1 MALLWS
7 LGAAGQVA
15 DRCRD
20 NWRSIPEAEI
30 EQVQQRF
37 ERLARWCLKASCCR
51 NDPGPPARSAAPAAA
66 RHGRGDLGR
75 AQSADLIAR
84 IISALHEAGE
94 LALATRVEPSK
105 AEAVIAALAPL
116 PKAALQ
122 LVHHL
127 EARYLNGRGV
137 ARSRS
142 RPRPHGDP
150 GGRQ

>member
-1 MALLWS
+1 MTQDHRLDLQRRQLL
-7 LGAAGQVA
+7 GMV
-15 DRCRD
+15 
-20 NWRSIPEAEI
+20 EAIWGEH
-30 EQVQQRF
+30 
-37 ERLARWCLKASCCR
+37 K
-51 NDPGPPARSAAPAAA
+51 
-66 RHGRGDLGR
+66 
-75 AQSADLIAR
+75 SADLIAR

-116 PKAALQ
+116 PKATLQ

-127 EARYLNGRGV
+127 EALYLNGRGV